1 MKIQVQFR
9 ALGGAW
15 YMGLGGK
22 GIENTSKVWR
32 IEMFLEEQSKGR
44 GLYLSF

>member
-9 ALGGAW
+9 ALGGTW

-22 GIENTSKVWR
+22 GIENTSKSMENGNV
-32 IEMFLEEQSKGR
+32 FGR
-44 GLYLSF
+44 AKQR